1 MLQPKKSIKHSK
13 AQAKIPQGENTKVH
27 DTPDTPPQ
35 FYTHEK
41 QVSDMAQCAST
52 IKKRNLTKKPE
63 KTRKNQKNILYIV

>member
-1 MLQPKKSIKHSK
+1 MKTQTPQ
-13 AQAKIPQGENTKVH
+13 AQEKNPQGENTKVH

-41 QVSDMAQCAST
+41 QVRHMAQSAST

-63 KTRKNQKNILYIV
+63 KTRKIDYT

>member
-1 MLQPKKSIKHSK
+1 MKHSMDLQ

-41 QVSDMAQCAST
+41 QLSDMAQSASA
-52 IKKRNLTKKPE
+52 IKKRNLTKK
-63 KTRKNQKNILYIV
+63 TRKNNKNILYIV